1 MTRVVFDAKGFNK
14 MMNNIVDRVVGKLT
28 DAVYTDIKNR
38 SPVAKKNG
46 GRFKRSWT
54 KSGGGRKYKISNPQ
68 PYGPALENGRSRQAP
83 KGVVGPAINNIR
95 VKI

>member
-1 MTRVVFDAKGFNK
+1 MTQIVFDAIRFNK
-14 MMNNIVDRVVGKLT
+14 TMNSIVDQVVKKLSN
-28 DAVYTDIKNR
+28 AVYKDIQNR

-54 KSGGGRKYKISNPQ
+54 IRGSGKNYKISNPQ
-68 PYGPALENGRSRQAP
+68 PYGPALENGRSKQAP
-83 KGVVGPAINNIR
+83 NGVIGPAINNIR